1 MTLYSLDGIGPKL
14 PVGFS
19 FIAPSASLIGN
30 IDIGE
35 DASVWF
41 GVVIRGDNENISLG
55 RSSNIQDNSVV
66 HTDPG
71 YPVNIGEGS
80 TIGHNAIIHGCTIG
94 NNSLVG
100 MGAKILN
107 GAIIGNN
114 CLIGA
119 GALITQDKNIPDNS
133 IVMGAPGKIIRQ
145 LDDVMIKT
153 LAKSAEIYVENARRF
168 ANGLSAIE

>member
-100 MGAKILN
+100 MG
-107 GAIIGNN
+107 G
-114 CLIGA
+114 
-119 GALITQDKNIPDNS
+119 
-133 IVMGAPGKIIRQ
+133 
-145 LDDVMIKT
+145 
-153 LAKSAEIYVENARRF
+153 
-168 ANGLSAIE
+168 

>member
-1 MTLYSLDGIGPKL
+1 MQ
-14 PVGFS
+14 S
-19 FIAPSASLIGN
+19 FMVALS
-30 IDIGE
+30 
-35 DASVWF
+35 
-41 GVVIRGDNENISLG
+41 
-55 RSSNIQDNSVV
+55 
-66 HTDPG
+66 
-71 YPVNIGEGS
+71 
-80 TIGHNAIIHGCTIG
+80 AIIHL
-94 NNSLVG
+94 LVW
-100 MGAKILN
+100 GAKILN